1 MSDQR
6 PWHRLFVLS
15 WTDFCEGS
23 ALKVFPEVDLS
34 MKQQFLDME
43 LTRQGSGPLPQ
54 PLPDGFEN
62 LATYNILTF
71 KSHQEALT
79 SWALKEL
86 IGHYVNFRKQRS
98 QTVDALLPESDFRLY
113 AVCVRFPRDLA
124 AQVRLPNLRPGVYD
138 LQVIDQ
144 QIRIIVVQELPELEQ
159 NALLHLFSSRA
170 EQVRYGR
177 EHYKARTRE
186 MTTLF
191 YDLINLASEDPE
203 MSKVLEEYARKRM
216 KEILKEVPVEELME
230 AIPPERLMEGISA
243 EKRMEGIPMEKRL
256 EGLSVD
262 KLMQALSP
270 EQRREAL
277 ETLLRQQKT
286 NDPPK
291 P

>member
-23 ALKVFPEVDLS
+23 ALRVFPEVDLS

-54 PLPDGFEN
+54 PLPDGFED

-98 QTVDALLPESDFRLY
+98 ETMDDLLPESDFRLY

-124 AQVRLPNLRPGVYD
+124 QQVNLTDLRPGVYD

-144 QIRIIVVQELPELEQ
+144 QIRIIVVQELPEGEQ

-177 EHYKARTRE
+177 EHYKARTRQ

-191 YDLINLASEDPE
+191 YDLIKLASEDPE
-203 MSKVLEEYARKRM
+203 MSKVLEEYAQKRIE
-216 KEILKEVPVEELME
+216 EILKELPYD
-230 AIPPERLMEGISA
+230 
-243 EKRMEGIPMEKRL
+243 KRMEGIPAEKRL
-256 EGLSVD
+256 EGLSGEE
-262 KLMQALSP
+262 LMQALSP
-270 EQRREAL
+270 EQRAAMEML
-277 ETLLRQQKT
+277 MRQPKT
-286 NDPPK
+286 NDLP
-291 P
+291 